1 MKYNKKGE
9 EYISAFPKF
18 KKWINECSCCHA
30 KGYNPSM
37 PTHIG
42 LDEGSLGAY
51 YIKKYFNPLEI
62 DDEGFCN
69 VCSGRFKHK

>member
-37 PTHIG
+37 PKREK
-42 LDEGSLGAY
+42 LY
-51 YIKKYFNPLEI
+51 KI
-62 DDEGFCN
+62 DKDFFGGENGI
-69 VCSGRFKHK
+69 